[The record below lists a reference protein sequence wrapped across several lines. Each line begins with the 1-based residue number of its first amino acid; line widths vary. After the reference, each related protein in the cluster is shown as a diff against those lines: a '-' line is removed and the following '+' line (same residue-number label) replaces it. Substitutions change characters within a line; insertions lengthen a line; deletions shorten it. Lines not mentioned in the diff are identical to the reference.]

1 MSQSATSISA
11 EVFFDEARRA
21 IDKVEQSQLH
31 KIRAGAKIIAD
42 SLSKDG
48 VVHIFGTGH
57 SQAFAMEMAGRAGGL
72 IPMHMLR
79 LEDLVKKGG
88 HPWSLLDDPMLER
101 DPQFGRS
108 LLGLYNIQPNDAFVI
123 VSNSGRNGSTVEMAL
138 EVKRRGMPL
147 IIVTSLAHSQNVNS
161 RHPSGKRLFEIGD
174 VVIDNGGPY
183 GDALLEV
190 PGSPAKVC
198 AISSVTGAMIAQA
211 LTAETIR
218 LLAERGTVPPV
229 YISYNVDGADE
240 WNQKL
245 VEKYGDRIR

>member
-1 MSQSATSISA
+1 MNESAGSVSA
-11 EVFFDEARRA
+11 PVFFAEARRA
-21 IDKVEQSQLH
+21 IDQVEKTQLV
-31 KIRAGAKIIAD
+31 KIQAGARLIAD
-42 SLSKDG
+42 SLGKDG

-72 IPMHMLR
+72 IPMHMMR
-79 LEDLVKKGG
+79 LEDLVRKGG
-88 HPWSLLDDPMLER
+88 HPWSLLDDPMVER
-101 DPQFGRS
+101 DPRFGHE
-108 LLGLYNIQPNDAFVI
+108 LIGLYHIQPNDAFVI

-147 IIVTSLAHSQNVNS
+147 IIVTSLAHSQNVSS

-190 PGSPAKVC
+190 PGSLAKVC
-198 AISSVTGAMIAQA
+198 AISSVTGATIAQA

-218 LLAERGTVPPV
+218 LLTERGTTPPV

-240 WNQKL
+240 WNTKL
-245 VEKYGDRIR
+245 VRKYGDRIS